1 MYSTLLVSIMSSQVI
16 RARICKRLWSPGID
30 SEESSLPAYTVKGA
44 DIKCYQITM
53 STCTV
58 AI

>member
-1 MYSTLLVSIMSSQVI
+1 MIKIHDIWHLIAIKGKIARIKIVSIKI
-16 RARICKRLWSPGID
+16 ADGKPG
-30 SEESSLPAYTVKGA
+30 YCTVKGA